1 MSEEGR
7 CEPQERCLREVR
19 LVCATV
25 RAGLMSGNFED
36 EDESEGVPEW
46 SKQPFYGEPVERRV
60 VGLGD
65 EVR

>member
-1 MSEEGR
+1 
-7 CEPQERCLREVR
+7 
-19 LVCATV
+19 
-25 RAGLMSGNFED
+25 MSGNFED